1 MFRDLARY
9 TKFTGQFIS
18 DAITLPVHYFGRS
31 IPCAGENCEAC
42 LYRSSRKLS
51 YVAFSSAEGVCT
63 DVELCESFMAGVF
76 TAMSASGAGGETG
89 EVGGLVVSATRASTR
104 NGWAIE
110 RVERRALRVPRVAM
124 PELLGKVARL
134 YRLPVAFKGE
144 SWRDWFERVRPEQND
159 LLRAA
164 LLPFG
169 RTGPDLR
176 CVNS

>member
-51 YVAFSSAEGVCT
+51 YVAFCSPEGICS
-63 DVELCESFMAGVF
+63 DMELCESFMGGVY
-76 TAMSASGAGGETG
+76 TAMSAGGAGGEHG
-89 EVGGLVVSATRASTR
+89 EVAGLVVAATRASTR
-104 NGWAIE
+104 SGWAIE
-110 RVERRALRVPRVAM
+110 RVERRALRVPGVAM

-134 YRLPVAFKGE
+134 YRLPVAFNGE

-159 LLRAA
+159 LLRAL
-164 LLPFG
+164 LLPFV
-169 RTGPDLR
+169 RPAVDPR
-176 CVNS
+176 FVNT